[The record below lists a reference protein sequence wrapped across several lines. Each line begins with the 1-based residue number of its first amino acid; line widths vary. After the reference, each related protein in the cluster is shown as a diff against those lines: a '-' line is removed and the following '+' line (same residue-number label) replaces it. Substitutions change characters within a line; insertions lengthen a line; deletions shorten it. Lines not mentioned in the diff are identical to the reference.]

1 MSGDRRPSLRRR
13 ITGPRL
19 AGLAVALCAGLFI
32 WANVRAMDRWP
43 AVSRDDVW
51 VMSAS
56 YKLAERNVFGSDMF
70 RGFHNA
76 DQRYF
81 IALPAH
87 HFLQAGVF
95 RLFDP
100 GLRQA
105 RSVALTAAV
114 VTLIGSS
121 FLAWRWYGAPA
132 AVVTAALLGF
142 WRLDLLGY
150 GNGIPLSVI
159 GVSGRYDATALAF
172 AVLAVV
178 ALNLAVTTR
187 RTVWTLACGA
197 LCGLAALAQFFG
209 VFALAV
215 ALLVTGVMS
224 CVQRH
229 SLRLFA
235 GVVVGFAAAVL
246 PYAWWARRYRDDF
259 WGQTELKEGRTSFL
273 QPGFYRSN
281 LTDELDRYR
290 SLVPES
296 AIELLALVIPVAIAL
311 IFWRAVS
318 RRRRS
323 DLLLSAWL
331 VTSAGGLALVES
343 VNAPLYAVIVLP
355 PAVIAVGSLA
365 GAGVAKAGKLAHP
378 ADKSLVVAVVVTCVL
393 VATWTGV
400 SAYAE
405 IDQRADHVSS
415 YDEVSAQLGA
425 AVPDD
430 VTIIGS
436 ERWWW
441 PLRERDYLAMTN
453 LWQQWLTAQRAGEPV
468 TFAELID
475 GNGATYLLMDGDV
488 WFDMNN
494 YPPELAEEIRIWLNR
509 CAHRV
514 WRLVDPTYAELQ
526 LFEFRDDGCQ

>member
-1 MSGDRRPSLRRR
+1 MNAIQRLSLRRR
-13 ITGPRL
+13 ITGHRL
-19 AGLAVALCAGLFI
+19 AALAVALCAGLFI

-43 AVSRDDVW
+43 AVSRDDIW

-56 YKLAERNVFGSDMF
+56 YTLAERGVFGSDMF

-76 DQRYF
+76 DQHYF

-105 RSVALTAAV
+105 RAVALAAAV
-114 VTLIGSS
+114 VTLVGSS
-121 FLAWRWYGAPA
+121 LLAWRWYGAPA

-178 ALNLAVTTR
+178 ALDLAVATR
-187 RTVWTLACGA
+187 RTVWALACGV

-215 ALLVTGVMS
+215 ALLVTGVMA
-224 CVQRH
+224 CVQRR

-235 GVVVGFAAAVL
+235 GLVAGFAAPVL
-246 PYAWWARRYRDDF
+246 PYVSWAHRYRDDF
-259 WGQTELKEGRTSFL
+259 WGQAELKEGRTSFL
-273 QPGFYRSN
+273 QPGFYRAN
-281 LTDELDRYR
+281 LTDELDRYQ

-296 AIELLALVIPVAIAL
+296 VIELLAVVVSVAIAL
-311 IFWRAVS
+311 VVWRAVR

-323 DLLLSAWL
+323 DMLLAAWL
-331 VTSAGGLALVES
+331 ATSAGGLAMVES
-343 VNAPLYAVIVLP
+343 VNAPLYAVVVLP

-365 GAGVAKAGKLAHP
+365 GSGIAWAGKLAHP
-378 ADKSLVVAVVVTCVL
+378 ADRSLVVAVVTMCVL
-393 VATWTGV
+393 AATWTGV

-425 AVPDD
+425 AVPGGI
-430 VTIIGS
+430 TIVGS

-441 PLRERDYLAMTN
+441 PLREWDYLAMTN
-453 LWQQWLTAQRAGEPV
+453 LWQQWLAAQRAGEPV
-468 TFAELID
+468 TFAELMD
-475 GNGATYLLMDGDV
+475 GNGATYLLMDGDI

-494 YPPELAEEIRIWLNR
+494 YPMELADEIRLWLNR

-526 LFEFRDDGCQ
+526 LFEFRADGCQ